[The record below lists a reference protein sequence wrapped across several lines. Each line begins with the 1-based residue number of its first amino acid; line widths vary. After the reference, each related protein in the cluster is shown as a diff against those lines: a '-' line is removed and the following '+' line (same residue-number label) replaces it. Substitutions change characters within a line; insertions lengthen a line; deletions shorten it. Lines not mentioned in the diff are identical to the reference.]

1 MAPLTAAV
9 LAKMPSTLVQSMAC
23 AWAPAAVDMIIPQA
37 LRSLRAR
44 MVMVLCDPGTNAD
57 MLSFGLKTAGLK
69 GPAEPT
75 RITGCKFVDIDN
87 PLFLGSQEMVADV
100 G

>member
-1 MAPLTAAV
+1 
-9 LAKMPSTLVQSMAC
+9 
-23 AWAPAAVDMIIPQA
+23 
-37 LRSLRAR
+37 

-87 PLFLGSQEMVADV
+87 PLFLSS
-100 G
+100 